1 MPKVRYVGHVV
12 SEHGIEPDP
21 DKIEKVKSWPTPTTP
36 EEVRRFLGFVG
47 YYRRFVKD
55 FSRIGHHLSK
65 QNIFSS
71 SGLVEWF
78 PLVFDM

>member
-36 EEVRRFLGFVG
+36 TTPEEVRRFLGFVG

-55 FSRIGHHLSK
+55 FSRITRPLTNLIPNPVSLSRWK
-65 QNIFSS
+65 TK
-71 SGLVEWF
+71 
-78 PLVFDM
+78 